1 MAPSGEGA
9 NLAMLDGAELA
20 ELIAEHPNDI
30 DKAIALYE
38 EKCSLEVRKKLK
50 NLMNY

>member
-20 ELIAEHPNDI
+20 EGIAKI
-30 DKAIALYE
+30 TIISTK
-38 EKCSLEVRKKLK
+38 
-50 NLMNY
+50 